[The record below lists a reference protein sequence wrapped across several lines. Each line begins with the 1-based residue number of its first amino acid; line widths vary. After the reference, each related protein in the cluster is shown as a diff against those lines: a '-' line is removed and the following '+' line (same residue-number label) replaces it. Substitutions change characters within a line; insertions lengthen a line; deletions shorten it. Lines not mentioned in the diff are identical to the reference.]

1 MTQPGLHPFQVC
13 RTANAM
19 PLGGRLTFN
28 TGVDGAGLPL
38 ADGSV
43 DPHWTFTSDSLT
55 FTGPNA
61 FVSNPGF
68 PLPPWVANDSISKWI
83 SPDAN
88 ANQEFGF
95 GATYTYQTT
104 FNLTG
109 LIPTTASLTGF
120 WASDNQTLQIL
131 LNGTDTLIPPN
142 CADSTADTSC
152 FTSLHAFS
160 IPIGSSFLAGNN
172 TLEFIVRNGAVG
184 VNGGPSGLRV
194 EITGTASAVP
204 EPTTLVLIG
213 SGLLGLAARRRRQ
226 VR

>member
-1 MTQPGLHPFQVC
+1 MVLVALAALVLAVPAM
-13 RTANAM
+13 ANPIAI
-19 PLGGRLTFN
+19 FN

-38 ADGSV
+38 SDGTV
-43 DPHWTFTSDSLT
+43 DPHWTITSGTLA
-55 FTGPNA
+55 FPGPDA
-61 FVSNPGF
+61 FVSNAGF
-68 PLPPWVANDSISKWI
+68 PGLWVANDSISKWI

-88 ANQEFGF
+88 ANLEFGF
-95 GATYTYQTT
+95 GATYVYQTS

-109 LIPTTASLTGF
+109 LVPTTASLSGS

-142 CADSTADTSC
+142 CANSTADTGC

-160 IPIGSSFLAGNN
+160 IPIGSSFTAGNN

-184 VNGGPSGLRV
+184 VNGGPSGLRI
-194 EITGTASAVP
+194 EITGTASPVP